1 MPEYWTLLT
10 PEHISGSVL
19 TSPEE
24 VTGGDKLA
32 GLEEVSP
39 AKNLRYAAVREES
52 TLMTAVFEWE
62 GGATKSTSFPSDEL
76 VCVLEGTSRFT
87 NPDGTVVQSF
97 SAGAWFLVPG
107 GWIGEWAGDELFREF
122 AIVPPVRWNAM
133 FDADAPTDILDRAAA
148 PRVVDVSQLIAD
160 HADDA
165 DTESARVDELHTGDL
180 NVRLVT
186 VASAAVVRPEV
197 SDVDVLLS
205 VVAGSATVSAPNG
218 DELRVAAG
226 SSVVLHENS
235 DVTLTLGDASSAL
248 ITYAPATATTNED

>member
-24 VTGGDKLA
+24 VTGGDGLA

-87 NPDGTVVQSF
+87 NPDGTPLLTPIVRVSCVL
-97 SAGAWFLVPG
+97 GPFLVVAEKELHSPALGPETLRLEGRWSDDEQGRLVGPEG
-107 GWIGEWAGDELFREF
+107 GITTETLRAIPMQEIRAERVVHGDDRALTPRCPASGHERGELF
-122 AIVPPVRWNAM
+122 
-133 FDADAPTDILDRAAA
+133 T
-148 PRVVDVSQLIAD
+148 RVSR
-160 HADDA
+160 
-165 DTESARVDELHTGDL
+165 S
-180 NVRLVT
+180 
-186 VASAAVVRPEV
+186 
-197 SDVDVLLS
+197 LS
-205 VVAGSATVSAPNG
+205 ET
-218 DELRVAAG
+218 
-226 SSVVLHENS
+226 
-235 DVTLTLGDASSAL
+235 
-248 ITYAPATATTNED
+248 